1 MKTYTSSLENSVPHW
16 LYDLSL
22 PLAERREK
30 RVLFRTAKDVALFVG
45 IMYSSVTHFRK
56 PGNRVQGK
64 DGKLYA
70 IRLATEKDLEE
81 YRKKK

>member
-1 MKTYTSSLENSVPHW
+1 MKTFTSSLENSVPHW

-22 PLAERREK
+22 PLEERRQK

-45 IMYSSVTHFRK
+45 IMYSSVTHYRK
-56 PGNRVQGK
+56 PGHRVEGK

-70 IRLATEKDLEE
+70 IRLATQKDLDEL
-81 YRKKK
+81 KKKK